1 MKRVMNVVALLT
13 LVFAS
18 LCVGSG
24 QGEFA
29 HAKETKARR
38 ATLHASLQF
47 SLSFEP
53 ESRAYTLNDPITVSF
68 SLKNTGKRPVWVN
81 KRFYL
86 AAETLPKEAREV
98 TLTVTG
104 PTGEPL
110 PCTFTSRSGF
120 PKSDYFERLQPGRT
134 VTSDS
139 PRDLRNYFSFSR
151 AGTYTIAGIYEN
163 AFGQEIGVDAFNGP
177 IRSKPVAI
185 TIVE

>member
-1 MKRVMNVVALLT
+1 MKRVISAAALLA
-13 LVFAS
+13 VFSIS
-18 LCVGSG
+18 LCVGRG
-24 QGEFA
+24 QMDVA

-38 ATLHASLQF
+38 AALHASLQF

-53 ESRAYTLNDPITVSF
+53 ESRTYKLNDPIKVSF
-68 SLKNTGKRPVWVN
+68 SLENSGKRPVWVN

-86 AAETLPKEAREV
+86 TGEV

-120 PKSDYFERLQPGRT
+120 PKSEYFELLQPGQT

-139 PRDLRNYFSFSR
+139 PSDLRNYFSFSK
-151 AGTYTIAGIYEN
+151 AGTYLIAGIYQN
-163 AFGQEIGVDAFNGP
+163 AFGREIGVDAFNGP
-177 IRSKPVAI
+177 IRSKPVSL